1 MVCTGGRVTFLPND
15 PISEADFFSMTNISK
30 RFGNRPEILIENW
43 VRSRNTIELLGLWE
57 TLYNENYNHIE
68 FECRCQS

>member
-1 MVCTGGRVTFLPND
+1 M
-15 PISEADFFSMTNISK
+15 SEDEFFSMTDISK
-30 RFGNRPEILIENW
+30 RFGSRPEILIQNW

-57 TLYNENYNHIE
+57 TLYNESYNHIE